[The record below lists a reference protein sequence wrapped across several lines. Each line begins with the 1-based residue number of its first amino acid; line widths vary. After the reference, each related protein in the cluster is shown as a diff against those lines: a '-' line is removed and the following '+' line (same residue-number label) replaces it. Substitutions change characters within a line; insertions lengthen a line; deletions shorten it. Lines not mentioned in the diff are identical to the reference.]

1 MKEIIQPRRCGKTE
15 RINFMKNLNEV
26 ILNTTATTTSPNVWQ
41 EQTKNEIINNLI
53 SFVEQMNQEDDD
65 IQPPWSSVRI
75 KDKEEVERLMNLRQN
90 LKLYYNHPNP
100 TGEVYFLG
108 YMEKEEKI
116 FDVFFIPFLKTILH
130 ISLKPIGIE
139 NVFIDGT
146 ITM

>member
-1 MKEIIQPRRCGKTE
+1 MIQN
-15 RINFMKNLNEV
+15 NFNEV
-26 ILNTTATTTSPNVWQ
+26 ILNTIATTSTNIWQ
-41 EQTKNEIINNLI
+41 KQTKDEIINNLI
-53 SFVEQMNQEDDD
+53 SFVEQMNQEDDG

-90 LKLYYNHPNP
+90 LKLYYNYPNP

-108 YMEKEEKI
+108 YLEKEEKI
-116 FDVFFIPFLKTILH
+116 FDVFFIPFLKRILH
-130 ISLKPIGIE
+130 ISLKPIEELKPIGVE